1 MIYMS
6 FITIQ
11 QLRRRLARSTPG
23 PEVFRF
29 TDQTGDSLSV
39 AANGRGEILF
49 GVNHQFCAVP
59 ATELIPLFTQAV
71 RATGLSPE
79 QLAAVAQAE
88 GLVVSRP
95 QQPARTRSP
104 LATFKSKTK
113 GR

>member
-1 MIYMS
+1 MIR
-6 FITIQ
+6 

-29 TDQTGDSLSV
+29 TDSSGDELSV

-49 GVNHQFCAVP
+49 GVNSQFCAVP

-79 QLAAVAQAE
+79 QLAAVARAE
-88 GLVVSRP
+88 GLVVSHTTQRP
-95 QQPARTRSP
+95 QTRSP

-113 GR
+113 TQGR

>member
-29 TDQTGDSLSV
+29 TDSQGDALSV

-59 ATELIPLFTQAV
+59 ATEIIPLFTQAV
-71 RATGLSPE
+71 HATGLSPE
-79 QLAAVAQAE
+79 QLVAVARAE
-88 GLVVSRP
+88 GLVVTRP
-95 QQPARTRSP
+95 QTRSP

-113 GR
+113 TQGR

>member
-6 FITIQ
+6 FINIQ
-11 QLRRRLARSTPG
+11 QLRRRLARSAPG

-29 TDQTGDSLSV
+29 TDQTGDALSV

-49 GVNHQFCAVP
+49 GVNNQFCAIP

-79 QLAAVAQAE
+79 QLAAVARAE
-88 GLVVSRP
+88 GLVVTRP
-95 QQPARTRSP
+95 QTRSP

-113 GR
+113 TQGR